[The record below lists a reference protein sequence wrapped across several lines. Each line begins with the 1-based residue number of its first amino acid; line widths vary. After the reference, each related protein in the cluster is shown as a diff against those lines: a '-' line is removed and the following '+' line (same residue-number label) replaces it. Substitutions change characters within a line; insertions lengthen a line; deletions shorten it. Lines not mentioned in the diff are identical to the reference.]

1 MAEGLTGWLT
11 WWMVMEDW
19 HSGGEWQSSSLRQC
33 SDEMVVVIIVSG
45 GSDSEGGEGLPG
57 G

>member
-19 HSGGEWQSSSLRQC
+19 HSGGERWSSLLCQC
-33 SDEMVVVIIVSG
+33 SDEMAVVIIVSG
-45 GSDSEGGEGLPG
+45 GSDSEGGGGLPG